1 MQPLLNV
8 DDLTISFGGLDVVR
22 GISFSLQRGRV
33 LALVGESG
41 SGKSMTAHA
50 IMRLVPRPGRIT
62 SGKITFCG
70 KELLALPEHS
80 MRQMRGKDISMIFQE
95 PMTSLNPV
103 LTVGRQIMEPME
115 IHDGLSRSEAKA
127 RAIALLESVGIPA
140 PAARFSDYP
149 HQFSGGMRQRAMI
162 AMALACS
169 PALLL
174 ADEPT
179 TALDITIQ
187 RQILGLIKDLAQSRD
202 MGVLLITH
210 DLGVVA
216 EFAQRILVMYAGQ
229 PIEQAETVE
238 LFTHPMHPYTRGLL
252 ASLPKLNDKK
262 SKLYNI
268 KGNVPSP
275 KDMPKGCRFNTRC
288 PYATQRC
295 MDEEPETRE
304 IVPGHIVKC
313 HFAETLREEE

>member
-8 DDLTISFGGLDVVR
+8 DDLSVSFSGLTVVN
-22 GISFSLQRGRV
+22 GISFTLRRGRV

-50 IMRLVPRPGRIT
+50 IMRLVPRPGRIS
-62 SGKITFCG
+62 SGSIRFCG
-70 KELLALPEHS
+70 NDLLALPEHA
-80 MRQMRGKDISMIFQE
+80 MREIRGRDISMIFQE

-103 LTVGRQIMEPME
+103 LTVGRQITEPME
-115 IHDGLSRSEAKA
+115 VHERLSRKEAED
-127 RAIALLESVGIPA
+127 RAVSLLASVGIPS
-140 PAARFSDYP
+140 PASRFSDYP

-187 RQILGLIKDLAQSRD
+187 RQILGLIKELSRSRD

-216 EFAQRILVMYAGQ
+216 ECADDVAVMYAGQ
-229 PIEQAETVE
+229 LLEQSTAEAFFRAP
-238 LFTHPMHPYTRGLL
+238 LHPYARMLMECAPLVGNHARLR
-252 ASLPKLNDKK
+252 LPYIPG
-262 SKLYNI
+262 S
-268 KGNVPSP
+268 VPRP
-275 KDMPKGCRFNTRC
+275 GEITAGCLFRPRC
-288 PYATQRC
+288 PHAQPSCLGPQPMRVMDDAHLVRC
-295 MDEEPETRE
+295 C
-304 IVPGHIVKC
+304 IAKN
-313 HFAETLREEE
+313 L

>member
-8 DDLTISFGGLDVVR
+8 KDLSVSFSGLDVVH
-22 GISFSLQRGRV
+22 GISFSLRRGRV

-62 SGKITFCG
+62 SGSISFG
-70 KELLALPEHS
+70 GQDLLTLPEHS
-80 MRQMRGKDISMIFQE
+80 MREIRGRDISMIFQE

-115 IHDGLSRSEAKA
+115 VHERLSRREAKA
-127 RAIALLESVGIPA
+127 RAITLLENVGIPS
-140 PAARFSDYP
+140 PALRFSDYP

-169 PALLL
+169 PSLLL

-187 RQILGLIKDLAQSRD
+187 RQILRLIKELAQTRD

-216 EFAQRILVMYAGQ
+216 ECADDVAVMYAGELL
-229 PIEQAETVE
+229 EQCAAEE
-238 LFTHPMHPYTRGLL
+238 FFRAPLHPYAQMLMECAPLVGNHGRQR
-252 ASLPKLNDKK
+252 LPHI
-262 SKLYNI
+262 S
-268 KGNVPSP
+268 GSVPRP
-275 KDMPKGCRFNTRC
+275 GEIAEGCLFRPRC
-288 PYATQRC
+288 PHAQPSCGETQTMRVMDSGHLVRC
-295 MDEEPETRE
+295 CLA
-304 IVPGHIVKC
+304 KN
-313 HFAETLREEE
+313 L

>member
-216 EFAQRILVMYAGQ
+216 ECADDVSVMYAGQ
-229 PIEQAETVE
+229 LLEQSTAEVFFRE
-238 LFTHPMHPYTRGLL
+238 PLHPYARMLMECAPLVGNHERQR
-252 ASLPKLNDKK
+252 LPFIPG
-262 SKLYNI
+262 S
-268 KGNVPSP
+268 VPRP
-275 KDMPKGCRFNTRC
+275 GEIQEGCLFRPRC
-288 PYATQRC
+288 PLAQPSCREPQPMRC
-295 MDEEPETRE
+295 IGGDHMVRCSLAKNP
-304 IVPGHIVKC
+304 
-313 HFAETLREEE
+313 